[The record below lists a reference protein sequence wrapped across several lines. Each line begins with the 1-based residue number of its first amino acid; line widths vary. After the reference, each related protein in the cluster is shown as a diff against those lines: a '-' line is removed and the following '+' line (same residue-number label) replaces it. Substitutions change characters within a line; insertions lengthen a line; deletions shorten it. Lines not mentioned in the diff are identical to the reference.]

1 MLRNNVIRT
10 LFKFVGGNAL
20 AQIIII
26 LGTPIL
32 TRLYSPDD
40 FGIYASFMSII
51 LIIGVIASGRY
62 DQIMYNFDQ
71 DEKWITC
78 FCNGV
83 IIALVLS
90 VVMLFG
96 LGAIYYC
103 LDDFSLVYFLIPP
116 SVFTFA
122 VIQLYTSFYS
132 LTRQYKKII
141 ALNFLRSLSII
152 IFQYILYKNS
162 SLGLALGFLLSQVIC
177 ILYCIY
183 ASEFSY
189 TKINFNFFM
198 KKNATLS
205 SMQSLSNSFSS
216 QLPVFVI
223 PGQYG
228 FAALG
233 LYGLA
238 IRLTQIPITFFTN
251 AVRPYILGELN
262 KNKKNHQKIYKILWV
277 SSSLLLILG
286 ALGIVLIN
294 LFAASFFRIYAG
306 EEWTDAGEIA
316 GVLSWWLLVA
326 FANVTST
333 SYLTIMGRFK
343 SLFIY
348 DSVLLLFRG
357 AIALYSVYY
366 QLSFINFLY
375 LYSMLGM
382 IFNFGIIIYAIKC
395 GYKNARYINCN
406 D

>member
-152 IFQYILYKNS
+152 IFQYILYK
-162 SLGLALGFLLSQVIC
+162 
-177 ILYCIY
+177 
-183 ASEFSY
+183 
-189 TKINFNFFM
+189 
-198 KKNATLS
+198 
-205 SMQSLSNSFSS
+205 
-216 QLPVFVI
+216 
-223 PGQYG
+223 
-228 FAALG
+228 
-233 LYGLA
+233 
-238 IRLTQIPITFFTN
+238 
-251 AVRPYILGELN
+251 
-262 KNKKNHQKIYKILWV
+262 
-277 SSSLLLILG
+277 
-286 ALGIVLIN
+286 
-294 LFAASFFRIYAG
+294 
-306 EEWTDAGEIA
+306 
-316 GVLSWWLLVA
+316 
-326 FANVTST
+326 
-333 SYLTIMGRFK
+333 
-343 SLFIY
+343 
-348 DSVLLLFRG
+348 
-357 AIALYSVYY
+357 
-366 QLSFINFLY
+366 
-375 LYSMLGM
+375 
-382 IFNFGIIIYAIKC
+382 
-395 GYKNARYINCN
+395 
-406 D
+406 